1 MKRLLSITALA
12 LVIALSLAFTGC
24 SGAQKDASANF
35 QGSWK
40 MTNVAGAT
48 EDDIAA
54 MEAFGISVVLDL
66 NEDKTA
72 VLDMMGEEI
81 SGTWEAKS
89 KIGRAHV

>member
-40 MTNVAGAT
+40 
-48 EDDIAA
+48 DD
-54 MEAFGISVVLDL
+54 ERSRR
-66 NEDKTA
+66 NPKTTLRPWRRSA
-72 VLDMMGEEI
+72 
-81 SGTWEAKS
+81 
-89 KIGRAHV
+89 

>member
-40 MTNVAGAT
+40 MTNVAG
-48 EDDIAA
+48 I
-54 MEAFGISVVLDL
+54 GVRL
-66 NEDKTA
+66 NQPHP
-72 VLDMMGEEI
+72 
-81 SGTWEAKS
+81 S
-89 KIGRAHV
+89 RR